1 MGTNGAMVL
10 AGIHPLLTG
19 TLLHQLDA
27 MGHGD
32 CVLVCDA
39 HFPAARLLDVVVDM
53 PGADAAAVT
62 EAICT
67 VLPLDL
73 PIGAVLMDPQGAE
86 STAVPSLRA
95 ACPVPAEAIQMLA
108 RQDFYDAA
116 RSARVAVRTGERRTF
131 GNVLLFKGVA
141 R

>member
-1 MGTNGAMVL
+1 METNGAMVL

-19 TLLHQLDA
+19 ALLHHLDA

-39 HFPAARLLDVVVDM
+39 HFPAARLVDVVIDM
-53 PGADAAAVT
+53 PGADTAAVT

-67 VLPLDL
+67 VLPLDT
-73 PIGAVLMDPQGAE
+73 PTGAVLMDPQGAE

-95 ACPVPAEAIQMLA
+95 ACPVTAEAVRMAA
-108 RQDFYDAA
+108 RQEFYDAA

-131 GNVLLFKGVA
+131 GNALLFKGVV

>member
-1 MGTNGAMVL
+1 MVL

-53 PGADAAAVT
+53 PGVEAAAVAK
-62 EAICT
+62 AICT
-67 VLPLDL
+67 VLPLDV
-73 PIGAVLMDPQGAE
+73 PTAAVLMDPQGAE
-86 STAVPSLRA
+86 GTAVASLQA
-95 ACPVPAEAIQMLA
+95 ACPVSPGAFRMLG
-108 RQDFYDAA
+108 REDFYDAA
-116 RSARVAVRTGERRTF
+116 RGARIAVRTGERRTF

-141 R
+141 A